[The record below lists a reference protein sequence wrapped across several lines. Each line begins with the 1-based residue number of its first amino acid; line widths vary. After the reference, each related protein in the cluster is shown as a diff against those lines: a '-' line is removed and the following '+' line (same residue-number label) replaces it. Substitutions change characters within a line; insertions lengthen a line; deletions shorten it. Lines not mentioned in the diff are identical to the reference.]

1 MTYEN
6 AEQETRNRIGKFLM
20 ELTLKEIFVDRFCQT
35 DPNPSNYLFDNEKL
49 GCLDFGAAHEFEKSF
64 VDDYI

>member
-1 MTYEN
+1 
-6 AEQETRNRIGKFLM
+6 M

-35 DPNPSNYLFDNEKL
+35 DPNPSNYLYDNEKL
-49 GCLDFGAAHEFEKSF
+49 GCLDFGAAHKFDKSF